1 MHVVLWRYRVRPGC
15 ETRFERAYADDG
27 DWSRLF
33 RRSDAYLGS
42 ELMRGTDGT
51 YLTIDRW
58 VSEDAY
64 RAFKDKEAAPYA
76 ELDAR
81 CATWMVEEAMVAAVD
96 A

>member
-15 ETRFERAYADDG
+15 ELHFEQAYADGG

-33 RRSDAYLGS
+33 RRSGGYLGS

-58 VSEDAY
+58 SSEDAY
-64 RAFKDKEAAPYA
+64 RAFQDSEAAPYA

-81 CATWMVEEAMVAAVD
+81 CAAWTVEEAMVAAVD